1 MSDNKQDVPETIG
14 NGISEHAGG
23 EPAIS
28 DSTAGDHRA
37 QRLSDRLATMGSAGA
52 VPVPDSRAD
61 AAYPERA
68 AQRPTYHRAAPV
80 RHSSAGRMVIGS
92 QVPTPGGTAA
102 EGNAQLPQPLFSS
115 AREGG
120 SRRASSSAA
129 VFFVC
134 ALAAGGTA
142 SLAYLLDDPRFAG
155 DAGTAERINSA
166 SEESTRKAFEA
177 AVANAARPASART
190 QPVASV
196 VTVEDPNGS
205 GRTRLAEAEPAE
217 LSVEDVVAQAGTGA
231 IPLDIAVGQ
240 DDSGE
245 YAFLMFRGMPEGFS
259 LSAGFKLED
268 AWAVSLRDLSDL
280 RLVTADGYQ
289 GEFDLEVLLVK
300 GRNTPVENTVM
311 TVRLEPAGAPEPAPR
326 IASASPVEPLPVPH
340 ILTAAPS
347 TREDDLRREIAPER
361 AAPPPAARGEDR
373 LEPVEPES
381 AAPASPPRTVVP
393 EITIAPEQ
401 ETPMLERAFNLLGEG
416 DIASARLLLEHLARK
431 GSGKGAFALGQT
443 YDPTFFRSMF
453 TIGGPKPDTQTARKW
468 YDLAA
473 QLGQNEARKRL
484 DLLAAQ

>member
-1 MSDNKQDVPETIG
+1 MSDNKQDVPETIE
-14 NGISEHAGG
+14 NGVGEHVGG

-28 DSTAGDHRA
+28 DNNASDHRA

-52 VPVPDSRAD
+52 VRVPESREN
-61 AAYPERA
+61 AALPERV
-68 AQRPTYHRAAPV
+68 AQRPGYGRAAPI

-92 QVPTPGGTAA
+92 QVPTPGGLAGD
-102 EGNAQLPQPLFSS
+102 GNAQLPQPLFSS

-120 SRRASSSAA
+120 SRRVSSSAA

-155 DAGTAERINSA
+155 DANSA
-166 SEESTRKAFEA
+166 SEESTRQTFEA
-177 AVANAARPASART
+177 AVANAASARA

-196 VTVEDPNGS
+196 VTVRDPDGS
-205 GRTRLAEAEPAE
+205 GRTRLAQAGPVE
-217 LSVEDVVAQAGTGA
+217 LSVEDVVAQTGADA
-231 IPLDIAVGQ
+231 IPLEIAVGR

-280 RLVTADGYQ
+280 TLVTADGYQ
-289 GEFDLEVLLVK
+289 GEFDIEVLLVK

-311 TVRLEPAGAPEPAPR
+311 TVRIEPARAPEPASR
-326 IASASPVEPLPVPH
+326 IASASPVEPVPVPH

-347 TREDDLRREIAPER
+347 TRQEELRREIAPDR
-361 AAPPPAARGEDR
+361 TAPPAAKVEDG
-373 LEPVEPES
+373 LQPG
-381 AAPASPPRTVVP
+381 APKSGAQSSPPRPAVP
-393 EITIAPEQ
+393 EVTITREQ

-453 TIGGPKPDTQTARKW
+453 SIGGPKPDPQKARKW
-468 YDLAA
+468 YDIAA
-473 QLGQNEARKRL
+473 QLGQKEARKRL